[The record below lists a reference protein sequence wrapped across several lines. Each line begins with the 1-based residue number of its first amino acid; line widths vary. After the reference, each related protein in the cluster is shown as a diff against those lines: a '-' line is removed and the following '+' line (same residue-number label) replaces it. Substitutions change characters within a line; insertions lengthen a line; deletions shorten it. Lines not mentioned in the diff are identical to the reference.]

1 MYKIN
6 YYENAYKDIEE
17 IVDYISNKLNN
28 SIEAFKLKEKII
40 KSEKIL
46 AILPHIGNSYISL
59 TGIEY
64 YKYRVQNYYIIYC
77 LDKSTKTINIVRVLY
92 RKRNYQNL
100 LS

>member
-6 YYENAYKDIEE
+6 YYENAYKDIED
-17 IVDYISNKLNN
+17 IFDYINNKLNN
-28 SIEAFKLKEKII
+28 SIAAFKLKEKII
-40 KSEKIL
+40 KSEKIIAL
-46 AILPHIGNSYISL
+46 LPHIGNSYTSF

-77 LDKSTKTINIVRVLY
+77 VDKSTKTINIVRVLY